1 MGSEQRLRAPLNF
14 MDTIRLLQVIPS
26 FGCGGAERMVVT
38 LMTHLDPKRF
48 NIAAVSLAGPEGSNL
63 ERQLAERGFSVD
75 HLGKGPGVDLRM
87 LQRIRN
93 IVRKFRPDVIHSHLC
108 LHYLFPALI
117 GLRARPHVAT
127 IHLPADG
134 QYKQLLRPLAQLAFQ
149 KKVIPVA
156 VSHEVAQWMK
166 QSHGVRDCLVI
177 PNGIPVSD
185 YQHPSVSRQVWRKE
199 HGFGDAELLFV
210 CVARLEKQKNH
221 AMLLKAFAHAFQA
234 NGPGQLVL
242 AGDGTCRPD
251 LERQVR
257 ELHLEG
263 KIHFLGR
270 CTDIPELLG
279 ASDVFV
285 LPSQNEGNPLALME
299 AMAAGLPVVAT
310 AVGGV
315 PELLEDHKSGFLVAP
330 GDWEAMGGAMIALL
344 GNIEMRRRM
353 AASAAQR
360 AVEVFSAT
368 RMAQGYTEL
377 YERSLYTMTPDLKS
391 EPAEV
396 SA

>member
-1 MGSEQRLRAPLNF
+1 MGSEQRLRTRLNF

-48 NIAAVSLAGPEGSNL
+48 KVAAVSLAGPEGSIL
-63 ERQLAERGFSVD
+63 ERKLADQGFPVD
-75 HLGKGPGVDLRM
+75 YLGKGPGVDLRM

-117 GLRARPHVAT
+117 GLHARPHVAT

-149 KKVIPVA
+149 RNVIPVA
-156 VSHEVAQWMK
+156 VSQEVAQWMK
-166 QSHGVRDCLVI
+166 QFHGVKDCLVI

-185 YQHPSVSRQVWRKE
+185 YQHPSVSRHAWRKE
-199 HGFGDAELLFV
+199 HGFTDVDLLFV

-221 AMLLKAFAHAFQA
+221 SMLLKAFAHAFRA
-234 NGPGQLVL
+234 SGPGQLVL
-242 AGDGTCRPD
+242 AGDGACRQE

-257 ELHLEG
+257 ELRLEG

-315 PELLEDHKSGFLVAP
+315 PELLEDRKSGFLVAP
-330 GDWEAMGGAMIALL
+330 GDWEALGGAMMRLL

-360 AVEVFSAT
+360 AIEVFSAT
-368 RMAQGYTEL
+368 RMAQGYMEL
-377 YERSLYTMTPDLKS
+377 YERSLHPTAPDLKN

-396 SA
+396 PA

>member
-1 MGSEQRLRAPLNF
+1 

-38 LMTHLDPKRF
+38 LMTHLDRKRF
-48 NIAAVSLAGPEGSNL
+48 TVAAVTLAAPEGSIL
-63 ERQLAERGFSVD
+63 ERNLAEQGFRVD
-75 HLGKGPGVDLRM
+75 YLGKGPGLDLRM
-87 LQRIRN
+87 LQRIRD

-117 GLRARPHVAT
+117 GLHARPHVAT

-149 KKVIPVA
+149 RNVIPVA
-156 VSHEVAQWMK
+156 VSQEVAQWMK
-166 QSHGVRDCLVI
+166 QFHGIRDCQVI

-185 YQHPSVSRQVWRKE
+185 YQHPSVSRQAWRKA
-199 HGFGDAELLFV
+199 HGFSDADLLFV

-221 AMLLKAFAHAFQA
+221 AMLLKAFAHSFQSS
-234 NGPGQLVL
+234 GPGHLVL
-242 AGDGTCRPD
+242 AGDGTCRQE
-251 LERQVR
+251 LEVQVR
-257 ELHLEG
+257 ESRLEH

-270 CTDIPELLG
+270 RSDIPELLG

-285 LPSQNEGNPLALME
+285 LPSQNEGNPLSLME
-299 AMAAGLPVVAT
+299 AMAAGLPAVAT

-330 GDWEAMGGAMIALL
+330 GNWEAMGEAMLHLL
-344 GNIEMRRRM
+344 ENVEIRRTM
-353 AASAAQR
+353 AAFAARR
-360 AVEVFSAT
+360 AVEIFSAT
-368 RMAQGYTEL
+368 HMAQGYMEL
-377 YERSLYTMTPDLKS
+377 YERSLRTTLPNLKS
-391 EPAEV
+391 EPAQ
-396 SA
+396 APA